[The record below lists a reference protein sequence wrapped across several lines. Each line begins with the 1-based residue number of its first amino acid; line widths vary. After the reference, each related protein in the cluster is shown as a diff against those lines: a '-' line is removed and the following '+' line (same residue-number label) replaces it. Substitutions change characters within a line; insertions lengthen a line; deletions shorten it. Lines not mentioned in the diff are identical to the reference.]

1 MGDVYVN
8 WLAVGLA
15 GLSSLIVGSI
25 WYAKPIY
32 GSLWLKLAKLDEKK
46 LAKRGA
52 RPFVIAVA
60 MSFVMAYVLAHVA
73 ALSAAFFETSA
84 LSAALSTA
92 FWLWLGISLTT
103 VAVHDIFEGRPWK
116 LTFVTAGYQF
126 FLLLAMGLVIG
137 LIGGF

>member
-1 MGDVYVN
+1 MGDVYIN

-15 GLSSLIVGSI
+15 GLSSLVVGSI

-32 GSLWLKLAKLDEKK
+32 GSLWIKLAKLDEKK

-52 RPFVIAVA
+52 RPFIIAVG
-60 MSFVMAYVLAHVA
+60 MSFVMAYVLAYVA

-103 VAVHDIFEGRPWK
+103 VVVHDIFEDRPWK

-126 FLLLAMGLVIG
+126 FLLLGMGLIIG
-137 LIGGF
+137 LFGGF